1 MQISAL
7 GHAEVGVRPN
17 IVSGLIGVHL
27 RSGWSWTGKTKG
39 MLHLFPELNT
49 FSTGFTISLMRRF
62 SASN

>member
-27 RSGWSWTGKTKG
+27 RSGWSWTGKQEGCCTCSQSSI
-39 MLHLFPELNT
+39 LFLLDLL
-49 FSTGFTISLMRRF
+49 FH
-62 SASN
+62 